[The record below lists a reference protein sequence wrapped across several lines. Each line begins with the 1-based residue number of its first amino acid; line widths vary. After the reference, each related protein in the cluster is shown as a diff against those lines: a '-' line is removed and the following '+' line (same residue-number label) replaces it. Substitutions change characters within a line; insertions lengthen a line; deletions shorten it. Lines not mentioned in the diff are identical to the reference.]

1 MMRRQKAFALL
12 AGLAA
17 LGALLPL
24 RAGAQD
30 LDADERQRLYYQVKP
45 ATVLVWL
52 SAQADIV
59 VPTGD
64 NDFTQLQAQMS
75 GSGSGWIVTPDG
87 FVVTNGHVV
96 ELYEEANENQLKG
109 QLLYSALESGG
120 VFDRIAQQRGGA
132 LSENDKYQITSDL
145 LGKSQIT
152 LRKSLDVYLQN
163 WQKMPA
169 EVRAYSPPMSNLPG
183 KTSFPWQG
191 SRESGS
197 DVAVLKVAGRDLPT
211 VKIGDSDR
219 VQIGDEIFVG
229 GYPGTVLLHPYLS
242 PESQMQASFTRGQ
255 VSGVKVAVGGNSVIQ
270 MDAAITHGNSG
281 GPVFNGQGE
290 VVGMATFGSIQGNQM
305 VQGFNFAVPSNVAR
319 GYLPATAA
327 PTEGMFDRTWTR
339 ALDAYYGGDYGAA
352 IASFDEAARIL
363 PDLPDA
369 STLRLNAMQARD
381 RGEGTSSTGGGGGGG
396 GIPTWAILAAV
407 AVGGLL
413 VFSGLASKRRA
424 APVGGAPASAGAARP
439 GNGRPAA
446 ASAKSAHLVAQ
457 AGSLA
462 GNRFT
467 VTGAGVKIGR
477 DPAVCQ
483 VVLSDSSVSREH
495 AVVLS
500 TGDGFVVKNL
510 SGTNPTYVNDRP
522 IQEATLK
529 SGDRIKVGGSIFSLE
544 A

>member
-1 MMRRQKAFALL
+1 MKRTRFVYALILGLL
-12 AGLAA
+12 ALASA
-17 LGALLPL
+17 LP
-24 RAGAQD
+24 RAVEAQD
-30 LDADERQRLYYQVKP
+30 RDADQRQRLYYEVKP

-59 VPTGD
+59 VQNQDGQAV
-64 NDFTQLQAQMS
+64 QLNSQISSM
-75 GSGSGWIVTPDG
+75 GSGWLVSPDG

-96 ELYEEANENQLKG
+96 ELYEEANEEQLRG
-109 QLLYSALESGG
+109 QLLYNALESGG
-120 VFDRIAQQRGGA
+120 VFDRIAQDRGSA
-132 LSENDKYQITSDL
+132 LSDQDKIQTTVEL
-145 LGKSQIT
+145 LQRSQIT

-163 WQKMPA
+163 WQKMTA

-211 VKIGDSDR
+211 LRIGDSDR
-219 VQIGDEIFVG
+219 VQIGDEIFVA
-229 GYPGTVLLHPYLS
+229 GYPGTVLMHPYLS

-255 VSGVKVAVGGNSVIQ
+255 VSAVKVAVGGNSVIQ

-281 GPVFNGQGE
+281 GPVFNGDGE
-290 VVGMATFGSIQGNQM
+290 VIGMATFGSIEGNQM

-319 GYLPATAA
+319 GYLPANATLE
-327 PTEGMFDRTWTR
+327 PGMFDRTWDR
-339 ALDAYYGGDYGAA
+339 ALDSYYARDYAAA
-352 IASFDEAARIL
+352 ISGFDEAIRIL
-363 PDLPDA
+363 PNLPDA
-369 STLRLNAMQARD
+369 ATLRLNSMQARD
-381 RGEGTSSTGGGGGGG
+381 RGEGTSGGGSSR
-396 GIPTWAILAAV
+396 IPTWMILAAV
-407 AVGGLL
+407 ALGGLL
-413 VFSGLASKRRA
+413 VVSGLMSRRA
-424 APVGGAPASAGAARP
+424 AAPGGGTSPGRAGAGRAARSTP
-439 GNGRPAA
+439 SANGGP
-446 ASAKSAHLVAQ
+446 AHLIAQ

-462 GNRFT
+462 GNRFSI
-467 VTGAGVKIGR
+467 TGAGVKIGR

-495 AVVLS
+495 ALVVAS
-500 TGDGFVVKNL
+500 DGGYVVKNL

-529 SGDRIKVGGSIFSLE
+529 SGDRIKVGASIFSLE